1 MPYSD
6 MLLLFFCFPLHQAA
20 APPPSPP
27 PKFTALGGG
36 TFSRRKK
43 NKIRRSG
50 VLVLWL
56 DNYVTCYVYA
66 LALLTRIMSV
76 DKSVTTIS
84 RALLIPQVLS

>member
-43 NKIRRSG
+43 NKIRIG

-84 RALLIPQVLS
+84 RALMIPQVLS